1 MRWVAVA
8 LCAVAALA
16 ALVAYRSE
24 RRADEVVRLS
34 LVAVSGGPANI
45 PDSAPGR
52 ARSKALGLLP
62 SARLL
67 NPDTNLDV
75 QEGAFLERNPRR
87 GEAILEH
94 ATDEEP
100 ENVFLW
106 LALSQR
112 EERDGHLAAA
122 RRSYG
127 RARGLDPRLP
137 APK

>member
-8 LCAVAALA
+8 LCAVAAA
-16 ALVAYRSE
+16 TALVAYRSE

-34 LVAVSGGPANI
+34 LVAVSGGLAHVPA
-45 PDSAPGR
+45 SAPSE
-52 ARSKALGLLP
+52 ARTKALDLLP

-94 ATDEEP
+94 ATSEEP

-106 LALSQR
+106 LARSQL
-112 EERDGHLAAA
+112 EERDGDLAAA
-122 RRSYG
+122 RRSYA
-127 RARGLDPRLP
+127 RARALDPRLP
-137 APK
+137 APR